1 MIRYFVDSNPSS
13 QYVRRVAKVFD
24 NNGSGVRG
32 DLKAVIE
39 AVLRDREADKPGG
52 DHGHLREPVL
62 FSLALLRSLDG
73 QVLEANIL
81 QWWTYKMGQW
91 VFRPP
96 TVCND
101 FHLLHGG
108 FHGAHGSVE
117 GPEFQ
122 IHTYTNAM
130 ERVDFVYRVARN
142 QMGTGVSIDLS
153 TFYAL
158 TDDPAALLA
167 LAEDTLLQALL
178 TDTERTSIL
187 TAINDVSP
195 GNQQRG
201 VEYAIYL
208 VATSSRYQ
216 VQH

>member
-1 MIRYFVDSNPSS
+1 M
-13 QYVRRVAKVFD
+13 
-24 NNGSGVRG
+24 
-32 DLKAVIE
+32 
-39 AVLRDREADKPGG
+39 
-52 DHGHLREPVL
+52 
-62 FSLALLRSLDG
+62 
-73 QVLEANIL
+73 
-81 QWWTYKMGQW
+81 
-91 VFRPP
+91 FRPP
-96 TVCND
+96 TVFNY

-142 QMGTGVSIDLS
+142 QTGTGVSIDLS

-167 LAEDTLLQALL
+167 LAEDTLLHESL

-187 TAINDVSP
+187 NAITDVSP
-195 GNQQRG
+195 GNQQRR